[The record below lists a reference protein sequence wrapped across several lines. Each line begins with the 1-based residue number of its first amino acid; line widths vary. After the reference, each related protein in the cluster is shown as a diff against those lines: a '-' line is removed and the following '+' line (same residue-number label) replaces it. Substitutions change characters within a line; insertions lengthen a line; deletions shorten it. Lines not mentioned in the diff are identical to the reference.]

1 MFNIIT
7 EYWHWLAIIT
17 TATWIS
23 FFAGFYI
30 KNKYGSESPSKV
42 GKFFEFIFSYGLDM
56 PCNWFLTFFP
66 CFEFPDKVT
75 ELVTHRLKRYKM
87 LKIKPLSGI
96 MKVRRRY
103 HHKLA
108 VIVCNQLNKADK
120 NHC

>member
-1 MFNIIT
+1 MYLIT

-17 TATWIS
+17 ISTWIS
-23 FFAGFYI
+23 FFVGFYI
-30 KNKYGSESPSKV
+30 KNKYGTDHPSKT

-66 CFEFPDKVT
+66 CFEFPDKIT
-75 ELVTHRLKRYKM
+75 ELVTHRLKRYKSYN
-87 LKIKPLSGI
+87 PLANWAYLSTR
-96 MKVRRRY
+96 KKY
-103 HHKLA
+103 HYKLS